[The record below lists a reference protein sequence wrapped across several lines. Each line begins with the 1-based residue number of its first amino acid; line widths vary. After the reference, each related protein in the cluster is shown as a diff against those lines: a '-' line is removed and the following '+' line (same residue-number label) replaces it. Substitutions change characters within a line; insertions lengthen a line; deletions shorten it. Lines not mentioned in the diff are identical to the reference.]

1 MVTLEQ
7 AKEYLE
13 SQGITI
19 PDFVLQ
25 ALVDQ
30 ANSIQEC
37 LDAHYPASTALLIQL
52 YLLALMGLGQGDKY
66 ISSQTAPSGASRSFR
81 YRDARRHRQRAD
93 YHQHRRWQL
102 CGRAYGYRY
111 LTDIP
116 KGGVLPLIMTVYWKA
131 YDRFNRYW
139 RTLYQRQPR
148 RRERLPAAAFIR
160 GHDQDRHSGRDCA
173 GVRHHPRQ

>member
-37 LDAHYPASTALLIQL
+37 LDAHYPASTSLLIQL
-52 YLLALMGLGQGDKY
+52 YLLSLMGLAQGDKY
-66 ISSQTAPSGASRSFR
+66 ISSQTGPNGASRSFR
-81 YRDARRHRQRAD
+81 YQSFPD
-93 YHQHRRWQL
+93 RWRGAL
-102 CGRAYGYRY
+102 ALLRV
-111 LTDIP
+111 TDKHGCANDLIP
-116 KGGVLPLIMTVYWKA
+116 PDPTNTAFAGIWIGKA
-131 YDRFNRYW
+131 
-139 RTLYQRQPR
+139 
-148 RRERLPAAAFIR
+148 
-160 GHDQDRHSGRDCA
+160 GCMCSGSK
-173 GVRHHPRQ
+173 

>member
-37 LDAHYPASTALLIQL
+37 LDAHYPASVALLIQL
-52 YLLALMGLGQGDKY
+52 YLLALMGLAQGDKY
-66 ISSQTAPSGASRSFR
+66 ISSQTGPNGASRSFR
-81 YRDARRHRQRAD
+81 YQSFPDRWKGALALLRVTDKHGCANDLIHPDPTTTAFAGIWIARGGCM
-93 YHQHRRWQL
+93 
-102 CGRAYGYRY
+102 CG
-111 LTDIP
+111 
-116 KGGVLPLIMTVYWKA
+116 GG
-131 YDRFNRYW
+131 R
-139 RTLYQRQPR
+139 
-148 RRERLPAAAFIR
+148 
-160 GHDQDRHSGRDCA
+160 
-173 GVRHHPRQ
+173 